1 MTNSTI
7 FLATDSLGPLDR
19 PEDVTGNAVP
29 VREIEGWLHLTAKRL
44 AIGAARMK
52 SATGRRIDGTGHIPL
67 QDDAFLLPARLG
79 HRHGRKERPCIR
91 VFSIP
96 VNGFTGGDF
105 DDLAQ
110 VHNRHAMADVFD
122 DAQIMRDKK

>member
-19 PEDVTGNAVP
+19 PEDVTGHTMSP
-29 VREIEGWLHLTAKRL
+29 CEIEGWLHLTTKRL
-44 AIGAARMK
+44 AIRAARMK
-52 SATGRRIDGTGHIPL
+52 SATGRRIHGTGHIPL
-67 QDDAFLLPARLG
+67 QHDPFLLSARLG
-79 HRHGRKERPCIR
+79 HRHGGKESARVR

-96 VNGFTGGDF
+96 VNGFSRGDL

-110 VHNRHAMADVFD
+110 VHDRHAMADVLD
-122 DAQIMRDKK
+122 DAQIMRDK